1 MKLTDE
7 ENSAESGIDVVAS
20 PPGKRLQS
28 VLLLSGGEK
37 ALTALALLVGI
48 FQYTPSPFCILDE
61 VDAPLGRGQ
70 HRPLHRPGERDEHQ
84 DAVRAHHAQQE
95 DDEHRA
101 CALRRNHA
109 GAWRVEASLG
119 PVRSSVGIGVA
130 GRFSANQTLVRP
142 LLGSGQESPRISMT
156 VRFRGCRLRPNP
168 PQPRYPLSSSAF
180 PQPPER
186 NSVAPPRFPNALD
199 GQRFPNQ

>member
-61 VDAPLGRGQ
+61 VDAPLDEANIGRFTE
-70 HRPLHRPGERDEHQ
+70 LVKEMSVQ
-84 DAVRAHHAQQE
+84 DPVRAHHPQQE

-101 CALRRNHA
+101 RALRRDHA
-109 GAWRVEASLG
+109 GAGSVEAGLG
-119 PVRSSVGIGVA
+119 ALRSGLKGGRSYGSVPVRRHH
-130 GRFSANQTLVRP
+130 RFS
-142 LLGSGQESPRISMT
+142 
-156 VRFRGCRLRPNP
+156 
-168 PQPRYPLSSSAF
+168 
-180 PQPPER
+180 
-186 NSVAPPRFPNALD
+186 
-199 GQRFPNQ
+199 